1 MDKNHIKFLSAIE
14 NLAQEVYANLGDGF
28 SEDIYQ
34 KALAIELRANKV
46 DYLRETVIEL
56 FYKDQMV
63 GIGEIDFFFP
73 IQKNKFF
80 TLEEP
85 IIIETKYST
94 KLEDNHRAQLR
105 QYLHSA
111 KLNKTS
117 VFKNLQYG
125 ILLNWQKKVSY
136 DQKRII
142 PETAVSTE
150 FWRFTK
156 NSFTRQDN
164 WQNFV

>member
-1 MDKNHIKFLSAIE
+1 MEKNHTKFLETIKKLS
-14 NLAQEVYANLGDGF
+14 LEVYSNLGDGF

-34 KALAIELRANKV
+34 KALAIELRTNKI

-63 GIGEIDFFFP
+63 GLGEIDFFFP
-73 IQKNKFF
+73 PQKNKFF
-80 TLEEP
+80 TLEVP

-94 KLEDNHRAQLR
+94 NLEDNHRAQLR

-111 KLNKTS
+111 KLNKTA
-117 VFKNLQYG
+117 VFKDLQYG
-125 ILLNWQKKVSY
+125 ALLNWQKKVSY
-136 DQKRII
+136 DQKRIT
-142 PETAVSTE
+142 PEEEVSIE

-156 NSFTRQDN
+156 SSFSLLD
-164 WQNFV
+164 

>member
-1 MDKNHIKFLSAIE
+1 MEKNHTKFLETIKKLS
-14 NLAQEVYANLGDGF
+14 LEVYSNLGDGF

-34 KALAIELRANKV
+34 KALAIELRTNKI

-63 GIGEIDFFFP
+63 GLGEIDFFFP
-73 IQKNKFF
+73 PQKNKFF
-80 TLEEP
+80 TLEVP

-111 KLNKTS
+111 KLNKTA
-117 VFKNLQYG
+117 VFKDLQYG
-125 ILLNWQKKVSY
+125 ALLNWQKKVSY
-136 DQKRII
+136 DQKRIT
-142 PETAVSTE
+142 PEEEVSIE
-150 FWRFTK
+150 FWRFAK
-156 NSFTRQDN
+156 SSFSLLDS
-164 WQNFV
+164 

>member
-1 MDKNHIKFLSAIE
+1 MNKNHIKFFSTFE
-14 NLAQEVYANLGDGF
+14 KLALEVYQNLGDGF

-34 KALAIELRANKV
+34 KALAIELRSRNI

-63 GIGEIDFFFP
+63 GRGEFDFFIP
-73 IQKNKFF
+73 IQKNKLF

-85 IIIETKYST
+85 IIIETKYTSKIDDT
-94 KLEDNHRAQLR
+94 HRAQLR

-111 KLNKTS
+111 KLNKTK

-125 ILLNWQKKVSY
+125 ALLNWQKKVSY
-136 DQKRII
+136 DQKRIS
-142 PETAVSTE
+142 PDSEVSME
-150 FWRFTK
+150 FWKFTK
-156 NSFTRQDN
+156 SSFSRLD
-164 WQNFV
+164 

>member
-1 MDKNHIKFLSAIE
+1 MDKNHIKFLSTIE
-14 NLAQEVYANLGDGF
+14 NLAQEVYENLGDGF
-28 SEDIYQ
+28 SEAIYQ
-34 KALAIELRANKV
+34 RALAVEFRANKI

-63 GIGEIDFFFP
+63 GTGEIDFFFP

-80 TLEEP
+80 TLETP

-111 KLNKTS
+111 KLNKTA
-117 VFKNLQYG
+117 VFKNLQFG
-125 ILLNWQKKVSY
+125 ALLNWQKKVSY
-136 DQKRII
+136 EQKRIT
-142 PETAVSTE
+142 PESEVSME
-150 FWRFTK
+150 LWKFTK
-156 NSFTRQDN
+156 SSFSLLG
-164 WQNFV
+164 

>member
-1 MDKNHIKFLSAIE
+1 MDRNHVKFLSTIE

-105 QYLHSA
+105 QYLHGA
-111 KLNKTS
+111 KFNKS
-117 VFKNLQYG
+117 RVFKKLQYSA
-125 ILLNWQKKVSY
+125 LLNWQKKVSH
-136 DQKRII
+136 DEKRILPKTGI
-142 PETAVSTE
+142 TAE
-150 FWRFTK
+150 FCKFT
-156 NSFTRQDN
+156 
-164 WQNFV
+164 

>member
-1 MDKNHIKFLSAIE
+1 MDKNHIKFLVTIE

-34 KALAIELRANKV
+34 KALAIELRAKKI

-63 GIGEIDFFFP
+63 GRGEIDFFFP
-73 IQKNKFF
+73 VQKNKLF
-80 TLEEP
+80 TLDEP

-111 KLNKTS
+111 KLNKTA
-117 VFKNLQYG
+117 VFKDLQYG
-125 ILLNWQKKVSY
+125 ALLNWQKKVNY
-136 DQKRII
+136 DQKRIT
-142 PETAVSTE
+142 PETGVATE
-150 FWRFTK
+150 FWKFTK
-156 NSFTRQDN
+156 ASFSRQDN
-164 WQNFV
+164 K

>member
-1 MDKNHIKFLSAIE
+1 MEKNHTKFLETIRKLS
-14 NLAQEVYANLGDGF
+14 LEVYSNLGDGF

-34 KALAIELRANKV
+34 KALAIELRTNKI

-63 GIGEIDFFFP
+63 GLGEIDFFFP
-73 IQKNKFF
+73 PQKNKFF
-80 TLEEP
+80 TLEVP

-111 KLNKTS
+111 KLNKTA
-117 VFKNLQYG
+117 VFKDLQYG
-125 ILLNWQKKVSY
+125 ALLNWQKKVSY
-136 DQKRII
+136 EQKRIT
-142 PETAVSTE
+142 PESEVSME
-150 FWRFTK
+150 LWKFTK
-156 NSFTRQDN
+156 TSFTLQE
-164 WQNFV
+164 

>member
-1 MDKNHIKFLSAIE
+1 MDKNHTKFLATIE
-14 NLAQEVYANLGDGF
+14 KLSLEVYANLGDGF

-34 KALAIELRANKV
+34 KALSIELRANNI

-63 GIGEIDFFFP
+63 GLGEIDFFFP
-73 IQKNKFF
+73 PQKNKFF
-80 TLEEP
+80 TLEAP

-111 KLNKTS
+111 KLNKTA
-117 VFKNLQYG
+117 VFKDLQYG
-125 ILLNWQKKVSY
+125 ALLNWQKKVSY
-136 DQKRII
+136 EQKRIT
-142 PETAVSTE
+142 PESEVSME
-150 FWRFTK
+150 LWKFTK
-156 NSFTRQDN
+156 TSFTLQE
-164 WQNFV
+164 

>member
-1 MDKNHIKFLSAIE
+1 MDKNHIKFLATIE

-34 KALAIELRANKV
+34 KALAIELRAKKI

-63 GIGEIDFFFP
+63 GRGEIDFFFP
-73 IQKNKFF
+73 VQKNKLF
-80 TLEEP
+80 TLDEP

-111 KLNKTS
+111 KLNKTA
-117 VFKNLQYG
+117 VFKDLQYG
-125 ILLNWQKKVSY
+125 ALLNWQKKVNY
-136 DQKRII
+136 DQKRIAPDSAI
-142 PETAVSTE
+142 SME

-156 NSFTRQDN
+156 SSFSRSD
-164 WQNFV
+164 

>member
-125 ILLNWQKKVSY
+125 ALLNWQKKVSY
-136 DQKRII
+136 DRKRIL
-142 PETAVSTE
+142 PETGVSTE
-150 FWRFTK
+150 FWKFTK

-164 WQNFV
+164 

>member
-1 MDKNHIKFLSAIE
+1 MEKNHTKFLETIKKLS
-14 NLAQEVYANLGDGF
+14 LEVYSNLGDGF

-34 KALAIELRANKV
+34 KALAIELRTNKI

-63 GIGEIDFFFP
+63 GLGEIDFFFP
-73 IQKNKFF
+73 PQKNKFF
-80 TLEEP
+80 TLEVP

-111 KLNKTS
+111 KLNKTA
-117 VFKNLQYG
+117 VFKDLQYG
-125 ILLNWQKKVSY
+125 ALLNWQKKVSY
-136 DQKRII
+136 DQKRIT
-142 PETAVSTE
+142 PEEEVSIE

-156 NSFTRQDN
+156 SSFSLLD
-164 WQNFV
+164 

>member
-1 MDKNHIKFLSAIE
+1 MDKNHIKFLATIE
-14 NLAQEVYANLGDGF
+14 NLSQEVYANLGDGF

-34 KALAIELRANKV
+34 KALAIELRAKKI

-73 IQKNKFF
+73 LQKNKLF
-80 TLEEP
+80 TLDEP

-111 KLNKTS
+111 KLNKTA

-125 ILLNWQKKVSY
+125 ALLNWQKKVSY
-136 DQKRII
+136 DQKRLS
-142 PETAVSTE
+142 PDVGVSME
-150 FWRFTK
+150 FWKFSK
-156 NSFTRQDN
+156 ANFSL
-164 WQNFV
+164 QN

>member
-1 MDKNHIKFLSAIE
+1 MDKNHTKFLATIE
-14 NLAQEVYANLGDGF
+14 KLSLEVYANLGDGF

-34 KALAIELRANKV
+34 KALSIELRANNI

-63 GIGEIDFFFP
+63 GLGEIDFFFP
-73 IQKNKFF
+73 PQKNKFF
-80 TLEEP
+80 TLEAP

-111 KLNKTS
+111 KLNKTK

-125 ILLNWQKKVSY
+125 ALLNWQKKVSY
-136 DQKRII
+136 EQKRIT
-142 PETAVSTE
+142 PESEVSME
-150 FWRFTK
+150 FWKFTK
-156 NSFTRQDN
+156 AGFSLLS
-164 WQNFV
+164 

>member
-1 MDKNHIKFLSAIE
+1 MDKNHLKFLSTIDK
-14 NLAQEVYANLGDGF
+14 LAQEVYSNLGDGF

-34 KALAIELRANKV
+34 RALAVEFRANKI

-63 GIGEIDFFFP
+63 GTGEIDFFFP
-73 IQKNKFF
+73 VQKNKFF
-80 TLEEP
+80 TLEGP

-111 KLNKTS
+111 KLNKTA
-117 VFKNLQYG
+117 VFKDLQYG
-125 ILLNWQKKVSY
+125 ALLNWQKKVNY
-136 DQKRII
+136 DQKRIT
-142 PETAVSTE
+142 PDTGVTTE
-150 FWRFTK
+150 FWKFTK
-156 NSFTRQDN
+156 ASFARQDDS
-164 WQNFV
+164 

>member
-136 DQKRII
+136 DQKRIL
-142 PETAVSTE
+142 PETGVSTE
-150 FWRFTK
+150 FWKFTK

-164 WQNFV
+164 